1 MNNPTTPQQVAKSAS
16 AKKMLMSDLMQTV
29 GILPILILIV
39 AVFGFIAPNFFTESN
54 LLNITRQASINIV
67 LAAGMTFIILTGG
80 IDLSV
85 GSILGTT
92 AVAAMVVSLIPEFAM
107 LSVPAALLLGM
118 VLGLFNGALV
128 AFAGLPPFI
137 VTLGTYTA
145 LRGAAYLLADGTTV
159 INSNISFEW
168 IGNNY
173 LGPVPWL
180 VVIALAVVVVCWFIL
195 RRTTLGVHIY
205 AVGGNK
211 QAAALSGVNVN
222 KVYFLVMMNMS
233 FLAAVAGILF
243 IGRTGA
249 AGPSD
254 GTMWELDAIASVF
267 IGGAAVSG
275 GIGTVVGGLI
285 APKLIGKTNSKT
297 AIIIGFLIQAA
308 ATLPL
313 AFVSDNRTWL
323 VPLLIV
329 TFIGGI
335 LGALLGKAVLK
346 KHFEKAG
353 IA

>member
-1 MNNPTTPQQVAKSAS
+1 MTTPTHPQQVAKSAS

-92 AVAAMVVSLIPEFAM
+92 AVAAMV
-107 LSVPAALLLGM
+107 
-118 VLGLFNGALV
+118 

-159 INSNISFEW
+159 INSNINFEW

-180 VVIALAVVVVCWFIL
+180 VVIALAVIVVCWFIL

-205 AVGGNK
+205 AVGGNM
-211 QAAALSGVNVN
+211 QAARLTGIKVWLVLLFVYGMSGLLSG
-222 KVYFLVMMNMS
+222 LGGVMSASRLYSANGNLGM
-233 FLAAVAGILF
+233 GY
-243 IGRTGA
+243 
-249 AGPSD
+249 
-254 GTMWELDAIASVF
+254 ELDAIAAV
-267 IGGAAVSG
+267 ILGGTSFVG
-275 GIGTVVGGLI
+275 GIGTITGTLVGALI
-285 APKLIGKTNSKT
+285 IATLNNGMTLMGVSYFWQLVIKG
-297 AIIIGFLIQAA
+297 AVIII
-308 ATLPL
+308 
-313 AFVSDNRTWL
+313 
-323 VPLLIV
+323 
-329 TFIGGI
+329 
-335 LGALLGKAVLK
+335 AVLIDK
-346 KHFEKAG
+346 YRTRHHQSA
-353 IA
+353 

>member
-92 AVAAMVVSLIPEFAM
+92 AVAAMVVSLIPELAM
-107 LSVPAALLLGM
+107 LSIPAALMLGL

-180 VVIALAVVVVCWFIL
+180 VVIALAVLVHSAPHHARRSYL
-195 RRTTLGVHIY
+195 RGRRQYAGRTFNRDQSVAGA
-205 AVGGNK
+205 AVRLRHERF
-211 QAAALSGVNVN
+211 ALRSWRGDER
-222 KVYFLVMMNMS
+222 
-233 FLAAVAGILF
+233 LAAV
-243 IGRTGA
+243 
-249 AGPSD
+249 
-254 GTMWELDAIASVF
+254 
-267 IGGAAVSG
+267 
-275 GIGTVVGGLI
+275 
-285 APKLIGKTNSKT
+285 
-297 AIIIGFLIQAA
+297 
-308 ATLPL
+308 
-313 AFVSDNRTWL
+313 
-323 VPLLIV
+323 
-329 TFIGGI
+329 
-335 LGALLGKAVLK
+335 
-346 KHFEKAG
+346 
-353 IA
+353 